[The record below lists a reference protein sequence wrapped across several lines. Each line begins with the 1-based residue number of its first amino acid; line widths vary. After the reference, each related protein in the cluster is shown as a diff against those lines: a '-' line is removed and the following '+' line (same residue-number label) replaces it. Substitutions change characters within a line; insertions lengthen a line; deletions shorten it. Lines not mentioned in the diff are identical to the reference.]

1 MPRAKDGRAAIRQN
15 ERSKLVI
22 KGVDACGLA
31 FEEKTEARDIS
42 EEGLSFFLSHPLWL
56 NTHLTAEVGSSGL
69 FPSSHVTQ
77 AMVIRIQT
85 DPSGKQF
92 VAVRFNE

>member
-1 MPRAKDGRAAIRQN
+1 MSRDGRATVRQK
-15 ERSKLVI
+15 EASELVI
-22 KGVDACGLA
+22 TGVDASGLA

-42 EEGLSFFLSHPLWL
+42 EEGLSFYLGHQLWV
-56 NTHLTAEVGSSGL
+56 NSHLTAAVISSSI
-69 FPSSHVTQ
+69 FASSYVAR
-77 AMVIRIQT
+77 AMVIRIKV